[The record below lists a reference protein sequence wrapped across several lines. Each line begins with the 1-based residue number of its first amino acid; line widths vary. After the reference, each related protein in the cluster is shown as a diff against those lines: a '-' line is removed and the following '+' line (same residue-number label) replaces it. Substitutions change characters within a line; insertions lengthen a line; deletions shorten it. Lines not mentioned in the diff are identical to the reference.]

1 MSDTSTGLPSTGLKP
16 GTDRCLAVIG
26 LGYVGLPLATAFAE
40 IGLHVIGIDVDEARV
55 AALRAGHSP
64 IADVPS
70 AKVAAVVNAGTF
82 CPTTDYD
89 ALRDADAI
97 FICVPTPFD
106 AMRSPDLSYIK
117 AASQSIASRLRPGQL
132 VVLQSTT
139 YPGTTEEVVLPI
151 LEQGSGLR
159 AGMDFNLAFSPERI
173 DPGPAHKEWTVTNTP
188 KVVGGLT
195 PACAERA
202 RALLARLGAPVHVV
216 SSPRVAEMT
225 KLLENIFRSVNIALV
240 NELALL
246 SERMGIDFWEVIE
259 AAKTK
264 PFGFMP
270 FYPGAGVGGH
280 CLAEDEF
287 LFVKNDHGLLGVRIG
302 EYFADL
308 ERQHPQAIRTIEGVT
323 LLEPEGLS
331 VLSFDL
337 ERQEACYKP
346 IQAISRRRYQGT
358 TIDITTIDR
367 RSLCVT
373 DGHPMIVWAGGAPRL
388 KRAADLQVGDELILP
403 TDWPDAGW
411 ECQEIDLIAYLTDDE
426 IAKTRV
432 APKRARF
439 KDHRDQLTLHL
450 RILGANPYKIYRSN
464 QMSLKLYLEL
474 ERRGAMPIP
483 RREIMLRTGRGP
495 SWNSIAAVVTLNED
509 FARLVGYYLSEG
521 CITKDKS
528 LRTRFI
534 FNVTEHEFIEDVCRI
549 LHSLGLRYSKRKDK
563 VWNALHIKVSSN
575 LFGRLIRDVLGC
587 GTRPTEMQIPG
598 ILLYGPEPIRL
609 SVLSGL
615 LRGDGD
621 VDLEQKVRHV
631 YHTKKRKHYDHR
643 RNAATIGYFSSSPRL
658 FQQTVALIQGLG
670 FVPTFKEGKPYW
682 HIYGEEQLAHLTPL
696 LGGVKRAELESYARN
711 RRKRMPNKRFT
722 ANGSFATVKVRE
734 VKQRDGLH
742 TVYSVEVEDTH
753 TFITSYGILTHN
765 CIPVDPYYLSWKARE
780 YDFYTKFIELAAE
793 VNQAMPFHVITR
805 VADALNQRGRGL
817 PGARILILGVA
828 FKRDVDD
835 ARNSPAQRIIELLIT
850 RGAEVAYHDPFIP
863 VFHVG
868 DNVFLRQARRL
879 TSVPL
884 TAEMLAGQDCV
895 VIVTGHSAIDYAWV
909 VAHARLVVDTC
920 NATARV
926 PSGRDKIVR
935 LGAPS
940 PLVNST
946 SQYPDAR

>member
-1 MSDTSTGLPSTGLKP
+1 MSDTSTGFPNAGLQP
-16 GTDRCLAVIG
+16 GSDRSLAVIG

-40 IGLHVIGIDVDEARV
+40 IGLHVTGIDVDEARV
-55 AALRAGHSP
+55 AALRAGRSP

-70 AKVAAVVNAGTF
+70 VKVAAVVNAGTF

-117 AASQSIASRLRPGQL
+117 AASQSIALRLRPGQL

-159 AGMDFNLAFSPERI
+159 AGVDFNLAFSPERI

-216 SSPRVAEMT
+216 SSPRAAEMT

-280 CLAEDEF
+280 C
-287 LFVKNDHGLLGVRIG
+287 
-302 EYFADL
+302 
-308 ERQHPQAIRTIEGVT
+308 
-323 LLEPEGLS
+323 
-331 VLSFDL
+331 
-337 ERQEACYKP
+337 
-346 IQAISRRRYQGT
+346 
-358 TIDITTIDR
+358 
-367 RSLCVT
+367 
-373 DGHPMIVWAGGAPRL
+373 
-388 KRAADLQVGDELILP
+388 
-403 TDWPDAGW
+403 
-411 ECQEIDLIAYLTDDE
+411 
-426 IAKTRV
+426 
-432 APKRARF
+432 
-439 KDHRDQLTLHL
+439 
-450 RILGANPYKIYRSN
+450 
-464 QMSLKLYLEL
+464 
-474 ERRGAMPIP
+474 
-483 RREIMLRTGRGP
+483 
-495 SWNSIAAVVTLNED
+495 
-509 FARLVGYYLSEG
+509 
-521 CITKDKS
+521 
-528 LRTRFI
+528 
-534 FNVTEHEFIEDVCRI
+534 
-549 LHSLGLRYSKRKDK
+549 
-563 VWNALHIKVSSN
+563 
-575 LFGRLIRDVLGC
+575 
-587 GTRPTEMQIPG
+587 
-598 ILLYGPEPIRL
+598 
-609 SVLSGL
+609 
-615 LRGDGD
+615 
-621 VDLEQKVRHV
+621 
-631 YHTKKRKHYDHR
+631 
-643 RNAATIGYFSSSPRL
+643 
-658 FQQTVALIQGLG
+658 
-670 FVPTFKEGKPYW
+670 
-682 HIYGEEQLAHLTPL
+682 
-696 LGGVKRAELESYARN
+696 
-711 RRKRMPNKRFT
+711 
-722 ANGSFATVKVRE
+722 
-734 VKQRDGLH
+734 
-742 TVYSVEVEDTH
+742 
-753 TFITSYGILTHN
+753 
-765 CIPVDPYYLSWKARE
+765 IPVDPYYLSWKARE

-805 VADALNQRGRGL
+805 VADALNQRGRSL
-817 PGARILILGVA
+817 PGAHILILGVA

-884 TAEMLAGQDCV
+884 TAETLASQDCV

-909 VAHARLVVDTC
+909 VEHARLVVDTC

-946 SQYPDAR
+946 SPYPDAR